1 MRLVLLFALRYEGDG
16 KVDTLK
22 YDLTAENVQNV
33 HLVDVILRYA
43 GRSRRKA
50 GLFAGQG
57 GGLLSRAAKAVR
69 EAFKA
74 SSVLKW

>member
-1 MRLVLLFALRYEGDG
+1 MRLVLLFALRYEGDS

-33 HLVDVILRYA
+33 HLVDIILRYA
-43 GRSRRKA
+43 GRLRRKA
-50 GLFAGQG
+50 GLFAGSEG
-57 GGLLSRAAKAVR
+57 NLLSRAAKAVR

-74 SSVLKW
+74 RSAVDE